1 MALSEKTNN
10 DIRSCLALL
19 QCLKQQA
26 GDTVK
31 LGQIHAAALGEKD
44 MQKGLFTVWQEI
56 FQIQRPKRY
65 RIKHKLYLQH
75 MWNTYIFL
83 PLLIRLM
90 KYVSMMVVLI
100 CNLGCIHN
108 YKIYWN

>member
-65 RIKHKLYLQH
+65 GIKLMLYLEH
-75 MWNTYIFL
+75 M
-83 PLLIRLM
+83 LILIQFM
-90 KYVSMMVVLI
+90 KYVSLMVVVMLI
-100 CNLGCIHN
+100 CNLGCTHN
-108 YKIYWN
+108 YIILCN

>member
-31 LGQIHAAALGEKD
+31 LRQIHAAALGEKD

-65 RIKHKLYLQH
+65 GIKLKLYLEH
-75 MWNTYIFL
+75 MLNSYTFL
-83 PLLIRLM
+83 PVLIQLM
-90 KYVSMMVVLI
+90 KYVILMLI
-100 CNLGCIHN
+100 SNLGHTHN
-108 YKIYWN
+108 YKLLCN